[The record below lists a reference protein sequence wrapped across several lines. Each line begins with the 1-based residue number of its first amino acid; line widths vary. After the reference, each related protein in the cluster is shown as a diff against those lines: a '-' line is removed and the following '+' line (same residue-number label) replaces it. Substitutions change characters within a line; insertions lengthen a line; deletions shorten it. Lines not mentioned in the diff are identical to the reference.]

1 MALLSLGWL
10 MAVNYKIESIR
21 SANCESDRRAAW
33 YAGRPW
39 TARYPD
45 FMRRDI
51 DIAPDA
57 TILALMRAACVE
69 YAGRVAFE
77 LGDERLTYGEW
88 LQQSDALARFFV
100 HEWGLS
106 AGDRIIFLLPN
117 VTAFPVALLA
127 AWIANLVI
135 VPMLT
140 ATTAHEFVDPI
151 ADSEPKAIVGLDVL
165 MDNFRAAPNAA
176 DVRELVVTAPEALF
190 GRAPPHPA
198 HAVAFDTAIAIGA
211 NLEKIERSVG
221 PDDLALLQY
230 TGGTTGVSKAV
241 MTTQRNMVA
250 EVEMLRMAVH
260 EYARPEPDLVISV
273 HPFFH
278 SAGMA
283 VNLLHYSSN
292 GATHLLFP
300 KSKSA
305 EHVVAGWRGR
315 AVTSILA
322 GPALY
327 HALLEVPAFE
337 TLDFSALRAGFVGGM
352 PLRPDIRER
361 WEKVTGTPMVEG
373 YGLTELAGPI
383 TAQMGDEHRAGS
395 VGFPLPSIELTIRDT
410 DERAVAP
417 GEHGEIWLR
426 GPCLMPGYY
435 KHPTETARTM
445 TEDGWFRTGDIGC
458 MDADGHLYL
467 ISRIKDIVIVG
478 SVNVYPSEVEAA
490 VGAHPGVADV
500 CAVGMPDRASG
511 ERVRIFVVR
520 NDPGLDTAAVSS
532 WCAERLSDYKCPK
545 RIDFVDAL
553 PRSAV
558 GKVLR
563 RELCNRPFE

>member
-1 MALLSLGWL
+1 
-10 MAVNYKIESIR
+10 MAVNYKIDSIP
-21 SANCESDRRAAW
+21 SGNYDSDRHAAW

-39 TARYPD
+39 TQHYPD

-57 TILALMRAACVE
+57 TMLALMRGACTE

-77 LGDERLTYGEW
+77 LGGERLTYGEW
-88 LQQSDALARFFV
+88 LERSEALARFFV
-100 HEWGLS
+100 REWGLN
-106 AGDRIIFLLPN
+106 AGDRVIFLLPN
-117 VTAFPVALLA
+117 VIAFPIALLA
-127 AWIANLVI
+127 AWTANLVI

-151 ADSEPKAIVGLDVL
+151 ADAEPKAIVGLDVL

-176 DVRELVVTAPEALF
+176 GVRELVVPAPEALF
-190 GRAPPHPA
+190 GRAPPQPA
-198 HAVAFDTAIAIGA
+198 NAVMFDDAVAAGA
-211 NLEKIERSVG
+211 KLETIERSVG

-241 MTTQRNMVA
+241 MTTQRNMLA

-260 EYARPEPDLVISV
+260 EYARPEPDLVVSV

-305 EHVVAGWRGR
+305 EHVVEGWRGR
-315 AVTSILA
+315 NVTSILA
-322 GPALY
+322 GPAFY
-327 HALLEVPAFE
+327 HALLDVPGFDA
-337 TLDFSALRAGFVGGM
+337 LDFSALRAGFVGGM

-361 WEKVTGTPMVEG
+361 WEKITGRPLVEG

-383 TAQMGDEHRAGS
+383 TAQMGDGHRTTS
-395 VGFPLPSIELTIRDT
+395 VGFPLPSIELTIRDE
-410 DERAVAP
+410 DGRAVPP

-435 KHPTETARTM
+435 KHATETARTI
-445 TEDGWFRTGDIGC
+445 TDDGWFRTGDIGF
-458 MDADGHLYL
+458 MDVDGHLYL
-467 ISRIKDIVIVG
+467 VSRIKDIVIVG

-511 ERVRIFVVR
+511 ERVRLFVVR
-520 NDPGLDTAAVSS
+520 NDPTLDTAAVST

-563 RELCNRPFE
+563 RELCNRTFE